1 MAKYQIDNVDAPI
14 DFQEADIVKRAL
26 QNAKNLLMCH
36 MGEVPYNRYRGFDP
50 TLYDLPMPMLRAEL
64 MPMLDRMMML
74 EPDIEVVSAEAT
86 QLPDMSTYIRV
97 IVNCKIDEPG

>member
-1 MAKYQIDNVDAPI
+1 MAKYIIDNVDAPI